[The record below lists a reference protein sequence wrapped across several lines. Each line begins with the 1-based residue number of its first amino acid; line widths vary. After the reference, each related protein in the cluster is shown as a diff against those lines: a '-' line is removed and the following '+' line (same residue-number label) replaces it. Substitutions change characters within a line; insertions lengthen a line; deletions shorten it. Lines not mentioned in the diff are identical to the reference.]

1 MSDTSSAPVEPND
14 AARSFSGVQPT
25 AATGWV
31 GWIAFAG
38 VVMIVLGSFH
48 LFEGLVAIFKDTI
61 YLVGESGLV
70 VSIDYTAWGWV
81 HLLMGAVLILA
92 GLGVLRGQV
101 WARAVGVF
109 MALLSAVV
117 NFGFLPAYPIWST
130 LMIAVDLIVIWA
142 LMVHG
147 DELRD

>member
-1 MSDTSSAPVEPND
+1 MSETSNPPAEGTD
-14 AARSFSGVQPT
+14 AARAFSGVQPT

-38 VVMIVLGSFH
+38 VVMFILGSFH
-48 LFEGLVAIFKDTI
+48 VFEGLVAIFKDTV
-61 YLVGESGLV
+61 YLVGEKGLV

-81 HLLMGAVLILA
+81 HLITGAILIAA

-109 MALLSAVV
+109 VALFSAVV
-117 NFGFLPAYPIWST
+117 NFGFLPAYPVWST
-130 LMIAVDLIVIWA
+130 LMIAVDLLVIWA

-147 DELRD
+147 DELRN